1 MHIHGENLG
10 KRFKRNWVFRNL
22 NFQVEP
28 QSCCVLLGSNGSGK
42 STLAQLI
49 LGYSSPNE
57 GKLLFSVNK
66 EEVQREE
73 LGLRTSFCAPYSTLY
88 EQLTLQEAIALPP
101 AI

>member
-1 MHIHGENLG
+1 MMHIQAENLG

-22 NFQVEP
+22 SFQVEA

-57 GKLLFSVNK
+57 GNLLFTIDNK
-66 EEVQREE
+66 QVLRED
-73 LGLRTSFCAPYSTLY
+73 LGLRASF
-88 EQLTLQEAIALPP
+88 
-101 AI
+101 